1 MALNFGDMLD
11 SVTEHRGNSLAISS
25 DLGDL
30 SWAEFDA
37 RSNALARGLQ
47 DLGLKPGDKVCFML
61 FNGAAYLELLAACFK
76 GRFVHANV
84 NYRYLSKELE
94 YVLDDADADAL
105 VYDEQL
111 CDRVEGL
118 SDACQLRLR
127 LISTAADGN
136 ALDAS
141 SLEDLIRAND
151 TSSLDIERSPEDQL
165 FIYTGG
171 TTGKPKGVMWA
182 HADIGGALLSP
193 LFGKEDRSGT
203 VEDIVAKLDEPKAY
217 LRPLVA
223 SPLMHGTA
231 FTAVLTTFANG
242 GHVILTDNSGS
253 FDAHKHWQL
262 VEDHKADAL
271 GIVGDTFAKPLLAA
285 LEEKSYD
292 TGSLKIIGSS
302 GVMWSMATKQE
313 MLKHVPGAT
322 LVDSLGSSEAMALGS
337 SAMTADGE
345 VKTAKFQINEKCRV
359 FKEDGTEVKPGSG
372 ETGLLARGGLLPL
385 GYYGD
390 PDKSAETFRE
400 FGGQRYCVP
409 GDICSVELDGS
420 ITLHGRGSACINSGG
435 EKIFPEEV
443 EEALKLHH
451 NIADALVFGI
461 PDPQWGSAVTAV
473 VRLSEK
479 DEFDEQAVRMFLRAH
494 LSPYKIPKKVLPTE
508 EVIRMPNGK
517 PDYVTAK
524 KLVTS

>member
-1 MALNFGDMLD
+1 MAFNFGDMLD
-11 SVTEHRGNSLAISS
+11 AVSENRGDRLAISS
-25 DLGDL
+25 DGGDL
-30 SWAEFDA
+30 SWSEFDA

-47 DLGLKPGDKVCFML
+47 ELGLQPGDKICFML

-94 YVLDDADADAL
+94 YILNDSDAAAL

-111 CDRVEGL
+111 QDRVHGL
-118 SDACQLRLR
+118 SDECKAKVKLVSTYAGDDATSFEE
-127 LISTAADGN
+127 LITSQDG
-136 ALDAS
+136 S
-141 SLEDLIRAND
+141 K
-151 TSSLDIERSPEDQL
+151 LDIERSPEDQL

-193 LFGKEDRSGT
+193 LFGQEDRSGT
-203 VEDIVAKLDEPKAY
+203 VADVVAKLDEPKGY

-253 FDAHKHWQL
+253 FDAHRHWGLIEKHQ
-262 VEDHKADAL
+262 ADAL

-292 TGSLKIIGSS
+292 TSSLKIIGSS

-313 MLKHVPGAT
+313 MLNHIPGAT

-345 VKTAKFQINEKCRV
+345 VKTAKFQINQKCRV

-390 PDKSAETFRE
+390 PKKSAETFRE

-409 GDICSVELDGS
+409 GDICSVELDGT

-443 EEALKLHH
+443 EEALKLHDQ
-451 NIADALVFGI
+451 IEDALVFGM
-461 PDPQWGSAVTAV
+461 PDPKWGSSVNAV
-473 VRLSEK
+473 VHYS
-479 DEFDEQAVRMFLRAH
+479 DTDGFDTEQLRTFLRHH
-494 LSPYKIPKKVLPTE
+494 LSPYKIPKQIIRTE
-508 EVIRMPNGK
+508 KMIRMPNGK
-517 PDYVTAK
+517 PDYALAK
-524 KLVTS
+524 KLIAD